1 MYLVVPSIVSPEKKE
16 TVEHWILASFSA
28 IFLIL
33 TMASVTNVLSIF
45 VVLIVGAVVLSGL
58 IWWVPTY
65 IPEEDQDL
73 ASHILII
80 SSSVLITSLS
90 LSYSLQD
97 TEVLGLQQTS
107 AYEALLGGKRR
118 RR

>member
-1 MYLVVPSIVSPEKKE
+1 MYLVVPSVVSPERKE
-16 TVEHWILASFSA
+16 IVEHWILASFSA

-45 VVLIVGAVVLSGL
+45 VVLIVGAVVLSGI
-58 IWWVPTY
+58 IWWVPAY

-90 LSYSLQD
+90 LFYSLQD